1 MSMSDPIGDMLVR
14 ISNAQRATHRMVE
27 MPSSKVKKAIAKVLK
42 AEGYISDFAEVSQN
56 GLQNLKIELKY
67 FQGKPVIESIKRVSR
82 PGLRVYKGKEEL
94 PKVMGGLGIAIVS
107 TSRGIMTDSQARG
120 AGVGGEVICTVA

>member
-14 ISNAQRATHRMVE
+14 ISNAQKAMHRMVE

>member
-42 AEGYISDFAEVSQN
+42 AEGYISDFAEISN
-56 GLQNLKIELKY
+56 DGLPSLKIELKY
-67 FQGKPVIESIKRVSR
+67 FQGKPVIEAIKRVSR

-94 PKVMGGLGIAIVS
+94 PKVMGGLGVAIVS
-107 TSRGIMTDSQARG
+107 TSRGIMTDNQART